1 MNNRPSQSSR
11 LLQLLHHYTRMFRE
25 EPKVRS
31 YLGASLIDDIGVAVS
46 AWAATLIMTN
56 LFVTQRERAKLM
68 LPSLACFLLGTIVSG
83 PLADWASRSSLARLA
98 RWRWQ
103 VVLWA
108 RLVETLLLGLL
119 ALELLTGP
127 PTLLRLLPYVMVS
140 AFMKTGLRS
149 TRIAFS
155 VDLLHR
161 EELQVDDRG
170 RLLYDER
177 GEPLRYKTH
186 LLTSTSLVG
195 ALSTVAALAGLLLG
209 GRILSTVSGRYGI
222 LFLFDVLTNLGFVA
236 VVLFGCHPGRAPSL
250 ACLRDLWTRRGT
262 DTGDDADA
270 STDRA
275 APAPQPTGPARTFP
289 LLAGFRHFNTS
300 LREGLRFLFQ
310 PAQRPL
316 LTLLLGSWLVEVVT
330 ESYDGKMILKHV
342 LHGGDDAVRYGQIV
356 WSVVAIVVVTV
367 MPVLARRIGS
377 IGKVFLATMLLDGI
391 AIAVAGRYAAG
402 GTAAAIVPFTAT
414 IAIDHALTMT
424 STTLTALV
432 TYSASSAAIRG
443 RVTGIFAF
451 FVIIGDMLV
460 EGLAT
465 GVSERIGIPQ
475 MVFRVGLLQ
484 IGLVV
489 LIGLLGGRRLWRF
502 GLNTNESA
510 ASAPPPAPLHAESL
524 VATSSAA

>member
-1 MNNRPSQSSR
+1 MDNKPSQSSR
-11 LLQLLHHYTRMFRE
+11 LLQLVRQYGRMFRE

-31 YLGASLIDDIGVAVS
+31 YLTASLIDDVGVAVS
-46 AWAATLIMTN
+46 AWAATIIMTN
-56 LFVTQRERAKLM
+56 LFATQRERAKLM

-108 RLVETLLLGLL
+108 RLAETLLLGLL
-119 ALELLTGP
+119 VIELLTGP
-127 PTLLRLLPYVMVS
+127 PTPLRLLPYVMLS

-161 EELQVDDRG
+161 EELQVDAQG
-170 RLLYDER
+170 RPLYDER

-195 ALSTVAALAGLLLG
+195 ALHTVAALIGLLLG
-209 GRILSTVSGRYGI
+209 GRILSMVSGRYGV
-222 LFLFDVLTNLGFVA
+222 LFLFDVLTNLGFIA

-250 ACLRDLWTRRGT
+250 ACLRDLWRRN
-262 DTGDDADA
+262 GDNDGDADA
-270 STDRA
+270 GAERA
-275 APAPQPTGPARTFP
+275 APAPESDVDARAFP
-289 LLAGFRHFNTS
+289 LIAGFRHFKSS

-356 WSVVAIVVVTV
+356 WSVVAIVVVAV
-367 MPVLARRIGS
+367 MPVLARRVGS
-377 IGKVFLATMLLDGI
+377 IGKVFLVTMLLDGI
-391 AIAVAGRYAAG
+391 AIAIAGRYAAQ
-402 GTAAAIVPFTAT
+402 GTASAIVPFTAA
-414 IAIDHALTMT
+414 IAVDHALTMT

-443 RVTGIFAF
+443 RVAGIFAF

-484 IGLVV
+484 VGLVV

-502 GLNTNESA
+502 GLNTNEIA
-510 ASAPPPAPLHAESL
+510 VPAPPPTLLGTEAL
-524 VATSSAA
+524 ATASPTA

>member
-1 MNNRPSQSSR
+1 MSNKPSRGSR
-11 LLQLLHHYTRMFRE
+11 FRQLLRQYARMYRE
-25 EPKVRS
+25 EPKVRA
-31 YLGASLIDDIGVAVS
+31 YLIASFIDDVGLTAS

-56 LFVTQRERAKLM
+56 LFVTQRDRAKMM

-108 RLVETLLLGLL
+108 RLIETLLLGLL
-119 ALELLTGP
+119 ALQLMTGP

-140 AFMKTGLRS
+140 AFLKTALMS
-149 TRIAFS
+149 TRTAFS
-155 VDLLHR
+155 VDLLRR
-161 EELQVDDRG
+161 EEVQIDDQG
-170 RLLYDER
+170 RPLYDER

-195 ALSTVAALAGLLLG
+195 ALHTVAALAGLLLG
-209 GRILSTVSGRYGI
+209 RHILSMVSGSYGI
-222 LFLFDVLTNLGFVA
+222 LFLIDVLSNFGFIA
-236 VVLFGCHPGRAPSL
+236 IVLLGCHPHRAPSR
-250 ACLRDLWTRRGT
+250 ACLDDLWSRRDDDT
-262 DTGDDADA
+262 DPAEPA
-270 STDRA
+270 S
-275 APAPQPTGPARTFP
+275 QPTGAARAS
-289 LLAGFRHFNTS
+289 LLAGFRHFAAS
-300 LREGLRFLFQ
+300 LREGLRFLSQ

-342 LHGGDDAVRYGQIV
+342 LHGGDEAVRYGEIV
-356 WSVVAIVVVTV
+356 WSIVAIVVVTA
-367 MPVLARRIGS
+367 MPMLARRVGS

-391 AIAVAGRYAAG
+391 AIAIAGRYAARG
-402 GTAAAIVPFTAT
+402 VASAVVPFTAI
-414 IAIDHALTMT
+414 IAVDHALTRT
-424 STTLTALV
+424 STTLTSLAAC
-432 TYSASSAAIRG
+432 SASSPAIRG
-443 RVTGIFAF
+443 RVTGTFAF

-502 GLNTNESA
+502 GLNTNENA
-510 ASAPPPAPLHAESL
+510 ASITPPSSLGTEPLS
-524 VATSSAA
+524 VASPTL